1 MAAEAPSSAEQ
12 GGQVMK
18 GMKNVACLALAAL
31 LLTAACGCTGN
42 ADPSDP
48 NADPEVIG
56 QAMLDVDTTLP
67 EMVTRSSGDADAK
80 DNFSF
85 LSDLDYGKVE
95 AYFYAY
101 ADAGT
106 AEEMA
111 VIKLKDKSDA
121 AAMMESLHD
130 HVERRRGT
138 FAEYDPEQVPLTE
151 DAVVIREGRYVA
163 LIVSQKNGLAQKEF
177 RKFFDTK

>member
-1 MAAEAPSSAEQ
+1 
-12 GGQVMK
+12 
-18 GMKNVACLALAAL
+18 MKNLKKTVCFALAAL
-31 LLTAACGCTGN
+31 MLLCVCGCSSGT
-42 ADPSDP
+42 
-48 NADPEVIG
+48 PEDEPQVTVSELF
-56 QAMLDVDTTLP
+56 QAMMDVDTTLP
-67 EMVTRSSGDADAK
+67 EMVTRSSQDADAK

-95 AYFYAY
+95 AYIYAC

-111 VIKLKDKSDA
+111 VVKLKDKSDA

-130 HVERRRGT
+130 HVKARQGT
-138 FAEYDPEQVPLTE
+138 FEEYDPEQVPLTE

-163 LIVSQKNGLAQKEF
+163 LIVSRKNGLAQNEF
-177 RKFFDTK
+177 RKFFLTN